1 MVEGFL
7 FDQHELYVIIL
18 ICYWWAMLTGAILT
32 AGFYHLYGLVLRDSG
47 HKEMLT
53 DILFYGWLTY
63 RGHPFLLIV

>member
-1 MVEGFL
+1 
-7 FDQHELYVIIL
+7 
-18 ICYWWAMLTGAILT
+18 MLTGAMLT

-63 RGHPFLLIV
+63 RGHPFLLIGDKTCLPNESYLSL